1 MAVFQRYVVSHAQR
15 DLWSLQKLVPESAAY
30 NVVSA
35 WRIRSRVDD
44 GALAEALVEMAN
56 RHDALRTTYRERDGA
71 VWAEVHDR
79 VDGLRLVDARG
90 TTDAEL
96 MLQISDEAHRPFD
109 LEHGP
114 VFRPKLFTISHDDHV
129 LVLMAHQI
137 VGDGWSLRIF
147 MKELGLLYD
156 AHAAGRSPALPPAGA
171 AAKSSVGGKP
181 RCWGDQKGS
190 ASGRSGVKS
199 SQGSCRGWTSRSIAY
214 ASGFDAT
221 AAPRRP
227 SRSMDS
233 SRRRFGDWRE
243 ETGRHRSSSCWLPS
257 RPFSPGTRDRTIS
270 WWARS
275 PTAAPSRAS
284 AELSAP

>member
-15 DLWSLQKLVPESAAY
+15 RLWSLQKLVPGSAAY
-30 NVVSA
+30 TVVSA

-114 VFRPKLFTISHDDHV
+114 VFRPKLFTISTTI
-129 LVLMAHQI
+129 M
-137 VGDGWSLRIF
+137 
-147 MKELGLLYD
+147 
-156 AHAAGRSPALPPAGA
+156 
-171 AAKSSVGGKP
+171 
-181 RCWGDQKGS
+181 
-190 ASGRSGVKS
+190 
-199 SQGSCRGWTSRSIAY
+199 
-214 ASGFDAT
+214 
-221 AAPRRP
+221 
-227 SRSMDS
+227 
-233 SRRRFGDWRE
+233 
-243 ETGRHRSSSCWLPS
+243 SSC
-257 RPFSPGTRDRTIS
+257 
-270 WWARS
+270 
-275 PTAAPSRAS
+275 
-284 AELSAP
+284 

>member
-96 MLQISDEAHRPFD
+96 MLHISDEAHRPFD

-114 VFRPKLFTISHDDHV
+114 VFRPKLWARFDI
-129 LVLMAHQI
+129 
-137 VGDGWSLRIF
+137 
-147 MKELGLLYD
+147 D
-156 AHAAGRSPALPPAGA
+156 AIPYPPGFARSPANRGGSESSLFVAISRGFPA
-171 AAKSSVGGKP
+171 AAALLGGGRDSRRIGCSVRHSRLCMPMFAASKDIQEGSCCSSVARRPRAQSTGGSLTGRILRP
-181 RCWGDQKGS
+181 TGS
-190 ASGRSGVKS
+190 RSG
-199 SQGSCRGWTSRSIAY
+199 
-214 ASGFDAT
+214 
-221 AAPRRP
+221 
-227 SRSMDS
+227 
-233 SRRRFGDWRE
+233 
-243 ETGRHRSSSCWLPS
+243 
-257 RPFSPGTRDRTIS
+257 
-270 WWARS
+270 
-275 PTAAPSRAS
+275 
-284 AELSAP
+284 